1 MNGSSRKAQVCSRT
15 GPNFLFWKT
24 WIWEVMQ
31 VDGTFLVCCQTTKRN
46 RDHVGVRRVAKLT
59 KANVW
64 LYLFG
69 VITAVALLPWSHW
82 VVTFFFLSRCWI
94 GPQGHSGPGSH
105 FHPVKIVKHQGDPG
119 GGYLEGFGSVF
130 PWSAARMQFCAHGKT
145 PWPYDNIF

>member
-1 MNGSSRKAQVCSRT
+1 MLEDGTK
-15 GPNFLFWKT
+15 FLFWKT

-82 VVTFFFLSRCWI
+82 VVIFLFFESVLDWT
-94 GPQGHSGPGSH
+94 SGPFRPWVTFSPCEDCEAPRRSWRWIFGRLRLS
-105 FHPVKIVKHQGDPG
+105 FS
-119 GGYLEGFGSVF
+119 LECCSDAILC
-130 PWSAARMQFCAHGKT
+130 PWKNSMAL
-145 PWPYDNIF
+145 